1 MKQTVEGYNHTLRLK
16 DSFMSFLP
24 PEPFQNQL
32 IVSAYVFTKWL
43 YEIDSC
49 WVIKT
54 KLKDEPGIEYRQKE
68 DLSYAI
74 ISFDWSPIPHE
85 FGWC

>member
-16 DSFMSFLP
+16 DSFRSFLP

-32 IVSAYVFTKWL
+32 IVSAYDFTKWL
-43 YEIDSC
+43 YEIVFMTQQES
-49 WVIKT
+49 

-68 DLSYAI
+68 DISYTI